1 MKICTMWWHIHL
13 ILLVMQLYST
23 LPLEEFEIL
32 PLKKACDASL
42 ALNIGSILFKWS
54 DSSPVT
60 LKININ
66 NHNLSDN
73 TVSGQQRTYH

>member
-1 MKICTMWWHIHL
+1 MWWHIHL
-13 ILLVMQLYST
+13 IVLVMPLYST

-42 ALNIGSILFKWS
+42 ALEISSILFKLS

-66 NHNLSDN
+66 NHNLS
-73 TVSGQQRTYH
+73 GHLIIQ

>member
-1 MKICTMWWHIHL
+1 MKICAMWWHLHL
-13 ILLVMQLYST
+13 ILLVMPLYST
-23 LPLEEFEIL
+23 LPLEQFDIL

-42 ALNIGSILFKWS
+42 ALDIGSILFKWS

-66 NHNLSDN
+66 NHNLS
-73 TVSGQQRTYH
+73 GHLIIK